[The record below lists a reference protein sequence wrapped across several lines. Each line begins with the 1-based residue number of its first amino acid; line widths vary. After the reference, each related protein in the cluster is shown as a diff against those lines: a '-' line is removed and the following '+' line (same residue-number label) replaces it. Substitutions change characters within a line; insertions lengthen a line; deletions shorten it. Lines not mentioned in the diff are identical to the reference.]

1 LNCLKFRFL
10 TFVFLSSATAVAQTG
25 TTPPAASPTP
35 SQSAPIP
42 GKTVSPAVTPGAG
55 EQAAQ
60 QPPPSLVPETAA
72 VITINGVCEISPSGA
87 PKAPT
92 HTAAGAKTGAASAHA
107 ASAASSS
114 SSSSDCKTQITRAEF
129 EKLMK
134 TVAPGA
140 PAQARRQ
147 VASRYV
153 QFLTAANEGVKL
165 GVDKEPEFNE
175 QLALMRLQLL
185 GNDAV
190 RKLQAQAANVNESE
204 MKAYYD
210 QNPSAFEEV
219 TLTRVLIPRVPPDPK
234 STDPAPDGKAIADN
248 ARQQLMI
255 GGDPEKIEKGIYD
268 QLKNTTTPPS
278 TKFGARRHGSM
289 PAPQEQK
296 IFAMKDGEITEVMT
310 DPSGLVIYRVDEKKQ
325 LAFEDV
331 KEDVKQRIARQRM
344 ADVNEKITNAS
355 KADFNDAYFGPETAS
370 PKMGTPGAPPTGS
383 RPPAGSPGA
392 APTPADTSHSQPSSS
407 APPK

>member
-1 LNCLKFRFL
+1 LNCLKFRYFM
-10 TFVFLSSATAVAQTG
+10 FVFLGSTMAIAQTG
-25 TTPPAASPTP
+25 TAPAASPTP
-35 SQSAPIP
+35 SQSAPTS

-60 QPPPSLVPETAA
+60 QPPPSLVPETAP
-72 VITINGVCEISPSGA
+72 VITINGVCEISPSGT
-87 PKAPT
+87 PKAPM
-92 HTAAGAKTGAASAHA
+92 HTAAGAKTAAAGAHA
-107 ASAASSS
+107 ASASPS

-147 VASRYV
+147 IASRYV

-185 GNDAV
+185 GQDAEK
-190 RKLQAQAANVNESE
+190 KLQSQASNVSDSE
-204 MKAYYD
+204 MKTYYD
-210 QNPSAFEEV
+210 QNSSAFEEV
-219 TLTRVLIPRVPPDPK
+219 TLTRVLVPRVQPDPK

-268 QLKNTTTPPS
+268 QLKNTNPPPS

-289 PAPQEQK
+289 PAPQEEK
-296 IFAMKDGEITEVMT
+296 IFAMKDGEITEVMP
-310 DPSGLVIYRVDEKKQ
+310 DPSGFVIYRVDEKKQ

-331 KEDVKQRIARQRM
+331 KEDVKQRIVRQRM
-344 ADVNEKITNAS
+344 GDVREKITNAS
-355 KADFNDAYFGPETAS
+355 KADFNDAYFGPEAAS
-370 PKMGTPGAPPTGS
+370 PKMGTPGVPPTGS

-392 APTPADTSHSQPSSS
+392 ASTPADTSHSQPSSS

>member
-1 LNCLKFRFL
+1 M
-10 TFVFLSSATAVAQTG
+10 AVAQTG
-25 TTPPAASPTP
+25 TAPPSASPTP
-35 SQSAPIP
+35 SQSAPVP
-42 GKTVSPAVTPGAG
+42 GKTVLPAPTPGAG

-72 VITINGVCEISPSGA
+72 VITINGVCEISPNGT

-92 HTAAGAKTGAASAHA
+92 HTASGARTGAAGPHA
-107 ASAASSS
+107 APASSS
-114 SSSSDCKTQITRAEF
+114 SSGSDCKTQITRAEF

-147 VASRYV
+147 IASRYV

-185 GNDAV
+185 GQDAE
-190 RKLQAQAANVNESE
+190 RKLQSQASNVSDSE

-219 TLTRVLIPRVPPDPK
+219 TLTRVLVPRVPPDPK

-268 QLKNTTTPPS
+268 QLKNTNPPPS

-296 IFAMKDGEITEVMT
+296 IFAMKDGEVTEVMP
-310 DPSGLVIYRVDEKKQ
+310 DPSGFVIYRVDEKKQ
-325 LAFEDV
+325 LLFEDV
-331 KEDVKQRIARQRM
+331 KGDVKQRIVRQRM
-344 ADVNEKITNAS
+344 GDVREKITNAS
-355 KADFNDAYFGPETAS
+355 KADFNDAYFGPEAPS
-370 PKMGTPGAPPTGS
+370 PKIGLPGAPPAGS